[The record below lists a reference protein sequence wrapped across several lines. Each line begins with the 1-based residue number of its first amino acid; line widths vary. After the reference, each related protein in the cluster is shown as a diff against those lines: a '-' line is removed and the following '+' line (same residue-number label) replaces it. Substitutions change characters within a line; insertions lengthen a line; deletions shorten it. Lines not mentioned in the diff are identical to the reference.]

1 MALSRPCVNADDVS
15 PTDKSSF
22 IPQVE
27 LKVRAAAVAG
37 VAVVAPTG
45 ACVHD
50 LAHN

>member
-1 MALSRPCVNADDVS
+1 MALSRPCFNADDVS
-15 PTDKSSF
+15 PTDITSF

-37 VAVVAPTG
+37 VAVVTPAG

-50 LAHN
+50 N